1 MKKIKHIFLLA
12 LLAGFTACD
21 VNNELDEIPADV
33 VIYEDAT
40 SGAADFSNYVALG
53 ASFTAGFSDGSLF
66 LAAQSQ
72 SFPSI
77 ISQNTGLLDQGVR
90 LQGFHIREIANGN
103 FWLQEHPYC

>member
-53 ASFTAGFSDGSLF
+53 ASFSAGFSDGSVSSSTITIL
-66 LAAQSQ
+66 L
-72 SFPSI
+72 SI
-77 ISQNTGLLDQGVR
+77 ISQKMTSMGGGISLNR
-90 LQGFHIREIANGN
+90 
-103 FWLQEHPYC
+103 